1 MGVTQKIGS
10 AAGYLVGLIVKLLIG
25 ARVHPNL
32 LTCMGLGINGIAAWL
47 FGRGEFFSAGIVV
60 VIGAV
65 FDLIDGP
72 VARQSNK
79 VTRFGGFLDS
89 VLDRYSDLIL
99 LMGLLVYYAS
109 VNRYFYVVLT
119 AVVMTGSTLT
129 SYARAR
135 AENCIPSCK
144 VGFLE
149 RPERIVLIII
159 GALFDR
165 MAPVLWV
172 IAVLSNIT
180 VAHRI
185 AHTWRETRQLDE
197 EEDTAG
203 AADQNRVP
211 KETERGTNSE
221 EIQEGSVV

>member
-1 MGVTQKIGS
+1 MGFTHKIGS
-10 AAGYLVGLIVKLLIG
+10 AGNYMLGLLIKLLIG

-32 LTCMGLGINGIAAWL
+32 LTCIGLGINGVAAWL
-47 FGRGEFFSAGIVV
+47 FARGEFFSAGIVV

-72 VARQSNK
+72 VARQSNQ

-109 VNRYFYVVLT
+109 VNRFFYIILT
-119 AVVMTGSTLT
+119 AVVMTGSVLT
-129 SYARAR
+129 SYVRAR
-135 AENCIPSCK
+135 SENTIVSCK

-159 GALFDR
+159 GALTNR
-165 MAPVLWV
+165 IAPVLWV

-185 AHTWRETRQLDE
+185 AHTWSATHQLDE
-197 EEDTAG
+197 ADR
-203 AADQNRVP
+203 AAEAKSR
-211 KETERGTNSE
+211 NSASKQPQPGVNSGE
-221 EIQEGSVV
+221 LQEGSVV